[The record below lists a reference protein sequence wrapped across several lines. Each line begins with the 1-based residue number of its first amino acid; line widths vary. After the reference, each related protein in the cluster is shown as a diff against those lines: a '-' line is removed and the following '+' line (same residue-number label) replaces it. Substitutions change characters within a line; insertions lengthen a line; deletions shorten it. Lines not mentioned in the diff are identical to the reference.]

1 MGQKRRWLD
10 FESDLTDESPQKAR
24 TNGTPPKMHSADS
37 GPSLTA
43 NLALD
48 GNTEGNDE
56 GWQVVQSSK
65 KRKKKNGQQGTSSP
79 ANGTSRQRLRFNE
92 ERAGAPVR
100 IKDLQC
106 LVLYTLSDGVS
117 PNWVAI
123 RDAKSIEQVVVL
135 MVPGMDKAMLEDAA
149 ARISTS
155 KARESSPQ
163 GPTTPRDSAK
173 PIEATPKADDPQI
186 PAERQPK
193 QHSLTDYIIRIKAPG
208 DPKTGRMHS
217 PLQTMLIS
225 PEEKKPAHGNRSKPD
240 ILPPTMTPLI
250 NFIHTAEELVDAE
263 YPVHPAIFTNLAD
276 AALERIRREET
287 GQSRSGGWVDTPV
300 TEAMPQPASKPSA
313 TPITEGLRAYALDCE
328 MVLTTDD
335 RYSLARISVLDWDGK
350 VVLDELVL
358 PDLPIKNYF
367 TQFSGITEE
376 KLKGVTTRLTDVQKR
391 LSELFGPSAVLL
403 GHSLE
408 SDFNA
413 LKMTHPFVIDTSMV
427 YPHPRGLP
435 LRSSLKF
442 LSNKYLSREIQKG
455 GVDGH
460 DSVEDSRA
468 VLDLIKL
475 KCEKGPTFGTLDMN
489 GESIFSRLDRSGR
502 KTAIVEYGTPER
514 GFGRFA
520 SVKVGCQDDDE
531 IVEGVLKA
539 TSKESEGGH
548 AAAFTWGRLRNMEA
562 ARGWTTNGKRSSNP
576 APEEPVDR
584 PEHGNGEGNHE
595 DQQADRVE
603 ETAQQTVDR
612 LVKVYDALDPS
623 TLVIVYPGPGDMREV
638 LRLQDMQ
645 RQYKREFK
653 VKKWDELSVKWT
665 DDEEQALR
673 KAFNEARAGWALVCL
688 K

>member
-1 MGQKRRWLD
+1 MGQKRRWLE
-10 FESDLTDESPQKAR
+10 FESDLADESPQKAR
-24 TNGTPPKMHSADS
+24 ANGASPNMHSADS
-37 GPSLTA
+37 ALSLRGD
-43 NLALD
+43 LALD
-48 GNTEGNDE
+48 GSAAGNDE
-56 GWQVVQSSK
+56 GWQVVPSSK
-65 KRKKKNGQQGTSSP
+65 KRKKKNGQSSP
-79 ANGTSRQRLRFNE
+79 ANGTSQPRLRFNE
-92 ERAGAPVR
+92 ERGGAPVR

-135 MVPGMDKAMLEDAA
+135 MVPGMDKTMLEDVT

-155 KARESSPQ
+155 KARAPSPQ
-163 GPTTPRDSAK
+163 GPTTPADSAK
-173 PIEATPKADDPQI
+173 PMEDTTKPEDPQI

-193 QHSLTDYIIRIKAPG
+193 QHSLTDYIIRVKAPG

-225 PEEKKPAHGNRSKPD
+225 PEEKKAGYGNRGTRD
-240 ILPPTMTPLI
+240 ILPPTRTPLTS
-250 NFIHTAEELVDAE
+250 FIHSAEDLVEAE
-263 YPVHPAIFTNLAD
+263 YPVHPAIFTNQAD
-276 AALERIRREET
+276 AALEKIRREET

-300 TEAMPQPASKPSA
+300 TEPITQSASNTTTHPV
-313 TPITEGLRAYALDCE
+313 TEGLDAYALDCE

-376 KLKGVTTRLTDVQKR
+376 KLKGVATRLTDIQKR

-413 LKMTHPFVIDTSMV
+413 LKMTHPFVIDTSIV

-475 KCEKGPTFGTLDMN
+475 KCEKGPTYGTLDMN
-489 GESIFSRLDRSGR
+489 GESIFSRLARSGR

-531 IVEGVLKA
+531 IVEGILKA
-539 TSKESEGGH
+539 TSKETEGGH
-548 AAAFTWGRLRNMEA
+548 AAAFTWGRLRKMEV
-562 ARGWTTNGKRSSNP
+562 ARGWSTNKKRSSNP

-584 PEHGNGEGNHE
+584 PEHGNGECNHE
-595 DQQADRVE
+595 DQQEDQVD

-612 LVKVYDALDPS
+612 LVKVYDALNPS

-673 KAFNEARAGWALVCL
+673 KAFNEARAGWALVCV